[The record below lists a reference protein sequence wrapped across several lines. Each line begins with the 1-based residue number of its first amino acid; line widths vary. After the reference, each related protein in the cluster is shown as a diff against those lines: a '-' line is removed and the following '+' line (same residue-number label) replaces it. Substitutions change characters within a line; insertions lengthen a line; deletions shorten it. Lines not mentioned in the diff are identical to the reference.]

1 MNCIYECVCNDCLYA
16 GFSPLS
22 GASYKAL
29 NFSQIFVDSACL
41 GFDIRVA
48 QQKQGRG
55 NAEALVSLSP
65 ISKAYRSHKT
75 VVSYGVLFILPFVFD
90 LVVISLIVPLHL
102 H

>member
-1 MNCIYECVCNDCLYA
+1 MYVYVYDCLCV

-29 NFSQIFVDSACL
+29 NFFPDIVDSALL

-48 QQKQGRG
+48 QQKQGRDS
-55 NAEALVSLSP
+55 AEALISLSP
-65 ISKAYRSHKT
+65 LKHIEVIRPRCLMKFY
-75 VVSYGVLFILPFVFD
+75 LFIYLRFGCNKFTF
-90 LVVISLIVPLHL
+90 PLHL